1 MEHIKKKD
9 FLWILPSIAAFV
21 LVTVLFVV
29 PAGICGSE
37 LLLIIASLLFYAAPI
52 AIAAYVFILA
62 RQYVEAKAMESKSVG
77 VIDANIELLKEQI
90 EQIESKADKI
100 AEMLNN
106 VPQ

>member
-9 FLWILPSIAAFV
+9 ALWTLPFIAAFV
-21 LVTVLFVV
+21 LVTALFLV
-29 PAGICGSE
+29 PAGISISE
-37 LLLIIASLLFYAAPI
+37 PLLIIASLLFYAVPI

-77 VIDANIELLKEQI
+77 KIDANIGLLKQQI
-90 EQIESKADKI
+90 ERIESKVDKI